1 MNTHTQTPVD
11 DRSCPTAFVVLPA
24 LIGGLVWL
32 CIILS
37 RLPH

>member
-1 MNTHTQTPVD
+1 MG
-11 DRSCPTAFVVLPA
+11 FVVLPA

>member
-11 DRSCPTAFVVLPA
+11 DRSCPMGFVVLPA